1 VSFSNSDLRRAAKR
15 LIDRWGPDPVL
26 FAKEALGL
34 DVWDDGADYDDQA
47 SILRAITKHRKVAC
61 RSGQKTG
68 KSTGVCISAMHWALT
83 KPRGMVVISAPS
95 FHQVKNII
103 WTELSRLYQEA
114 PVPLGGSLHKDPASG
129 WELSGNRRVFCV
141 TTDKPERLQ
150 GLSGENLLCIVDEG
164 SGYPDELWAPI
175 FGNMQSGG
183 SLLTTGNPTKTS
195 GPFFDAFAH
204 PESWEL
210 LHIDSE
216 NTPNARTG
224 QRIIPGLATREAIET
239 NRREWGE
246 ESAAYQV
253 RVKGN
258 FPTQADNAVIAL
270 GLVLAAEQRWRSL
283 PDPEDT
289 LVLGVDVARFGDD
302 ESVIQPRRGLKAF
315 EPKFRQGMD
324 IVQLAGLVR
333 QVAREMRS
341 GRETVRVN
349 IDEIGVGGGL
359 VDILQQDGDL
369 DVNGINV
376 AERATADG
384 YALLRDQL
392 WFGCADWL
400 KEGGAIPED
409 PKLHS
414 ELVAPTYKFD
424 AQGRQKVESK
434 DDIKKRLGRSPDRA
448 DALCLSTYSP
458 PDFGETIRIRSTR
471 R

>member
-1 VSFSNSDLRRAAKR
+1 MSFSNSDLRRAARR
-15 LIDRWGPDPVL
+15 LIERWGPDPIL
-26 FAKEALGL
+26 FAREALGVT
-34 DVWDDGADYDDQA
+34 VWDDGADYDDQGKL
-47 SILRAITKHRKVAC
+47 LRAIVNHRKVAC

-68 KSTGVCISAMHWALT
+68 KSTGICIAAMHWALT
-83 KPRGMVVISAPS
+83 KPRGTVVITAPS
-95 FHQVKNII
+95 FHQVKNIV
-103 WTELSRLYQEA
+103 WTEFSRLYRESR
-114 PVPLGGSLHKDPASG
+114 VPLGGTLHKDPASG
-129 WELSGNRRVFCV
+129 WELPGGRRVFCV
-141 TTDKPERLQ
+141 TTDRPERLQ
-150 GLSGENLLCIVDEG
+150 GLSGENLLCCVDEG

-204 PESWEL
+204 PESWKL

-224 QRIIPGLATREAIET
+224 QRVIPGLATREAIET

-246 ESAAYQV
+246 ESAAFQV

-258 FPTQADNAVIAL
+258 FPTQADNAVISL
-270 GLVLAAEQRWRSL
+270 GLVLAAEGRWSSV
-283 PDPEDT
+283 PDDGT
-289 LVLGVDVARFGDD
+289 LVLGVDVARYGDD
-302 ESVIQPRRGLKAF
+302 ESAIQPRRGRKAY
-315 EPKFRQGMD
+315 EARVRQGMD
-324 IVQLAGLVR
+324 IVQLAGVVR
-333 QVAREMRS
+333 QTARELR
-341 GRETVRVN
+341 RPNERVRVN

-359 VDILQQDGDL
+359 VDILSEDGDIE
-369 DVNGINV
+369 VRGINV
-376 AERATADG
+376 AERATTEG
-384 YALLRDQL
+384 YHLLRDQL
-392 WFGCADWL
+392 WFACRDWL

-434 DDIKKRLGRSPDRA
+434 DEIKKRLKRSPDRA
-448 DALCLSTYSP
+448 DALCLSIYEP
-458 PDFGETIRIRSTR
+458 PEYGPPIRIRSTR

>member
-1 VSFSNSDLRRAAKR
+1 MSFSNSDLRRAAKR
-15 LIDRWGPDPVL
+15 LIDRWGADPVL
-26 FAKEALGL
+26 FAKEALGVT
-34 DVWDDGADYDDQA
+34 VWDDGADYDDQA
-47 SILRAITKHRKVAC
+47 AILRAIVEHKKVAC

-68 KSTGVCISAMHWALT
+68 KSTGLVIAAIWWAMVKA
-83 KPRGMVVISAPS
+83 RGTVVITAPS

-103 WTELSRLYQEA
+103 WTEFARLYREA
-114 PVPLGGSLHKDPASG
+114 PIPLGGKLFKDPASG
-129 WELSGNRRVFCV
+129 WELPGGRRVFCV

-150 GLSGENLLCIVDEG
+150 GLSGENLLCVVDEG

-204 PESWEL
+204 PESWKL

-224 QRIIPGLATREAIET
+224 KRVVPGLATREAIET

-246 ESAAYQV
+246 ESAAFQV

-270 GLVLAAEQRWRSL
+270 GLVLASEERWPSATDDR
-283 PDPEDT
+283 T
-289 LVLGVDVARFGDD
+289 LTLGVDVARFGDD
-302 ESVIQPRRGLKAF
+302 ESVVQPRRGLKAF
-315 EPKFRQGMD
+315 EARARQGMD

-333 QVAREMRS
+333 QVARELRD
-341 GRETVRVN
+341 GHETVRVN

-369 DVNGINV
+369 EVHGINV
-376 AERATADG
+376 AERATAEG
-384 YALLRDQL
+384 YHLLRDQL
-392 WFGCADWL
+392 WFACADWL

-424 AQGRQKVESK
+424 VQGRQKVESK
-434 DDIKKRLGRSPDRA
+434 DEIKKRLGRSPDRA
-448 DALCLSTYSP
+448 DALCLSIYEP
-458 PDFGETIRIRSTR
+458 PDFGPTIRIKSSRY
-471 R
+471 